1 MVVVKKFNATA
12 ILLSEKQKVE
22 LPYAVYINQKQS
34 TDTLK
39 YILTFNQNLLAYGYY
54 LSKDVI
60 ELLSFLEL
68 NEFILWA
75 KSITNLILNEMELKP
90 YMKPLFPSFPN
101 EVMEEEDFD
110 LLCDVILYHDSKGN
124 YCPASISNTVF
135 PSSVSP
141 QLNIK
146 VVNVGT
152 RKDYI
157 ALFDDILRDYL

>member
-1 MVVVKKFNATA
+1 MKNFNPTA
-12 ILLSEKQKVE
+12 ILLSEQQKVE
-22 LPYAVYINQKQS
+22 LPYGVYTNQRQS

-39 YILTFNQNLLAYGYY
+39 YILTFNQNLVSYGYY
-54 LSKDVI
+54 LSKEVI

-68 NEFILWA
+68 SEFLLWT

-90 YMKPLFPSFPN
+90 YVKPLFPSFPH
-101 EVMEEEDFD
+101 EILKEDDFD
-110 LLCDVILYHDSKGN
+110 LLCDVILHFDSKGN
-124 YCPASISNTVF
+124 YCPVSITNAVF
-135 PSSVSP
+135 PSTIPSYLPV
-141 QLNIK
+141 K